1 MSPVRGD
8 NISSPGPHADQGLSL
23 TDGRHEHARLRAGPR
38 QNSLL
43 LGRTMAISIFELLF
57 PTIYMDNAIIIALL
71 DTETTYFLR
80 RPFPD

>member
-1 MSPVRGD
+1 MLQEQRLSPHDALHVGR
-8 NISSPGPHADQGLSL
+8 PAVL
-23 TDGRHEHARLRAGPR
+23 GRHEHARLRAGPR